1 MVGGGRDAARGR
13 GAALHSRAG
22 ATSIASVER
31 VNSTTPKYK
40 LQGIEA
46 ARGIAAT
53 LVVIYHAA
61 RHIEF
66 NGLGLPWFGGIE
78 LFGHAGVDFFF
89 VLSGFIILFVHWGDV
104 GQPSAMPRYVER
116 RCTRI
121 YPLYWAVLVVHIA
134 LAMFG
139 SQQARFDLPTIAANV
154 TLFPLADEPI
164 VGVAW
169 TLQHEILFYALF
181 AVALISRLLAVLVF
195 AAWFALVGAQWLGI
209 LDVSSI
215 GAARVA
221 TSAYNVQ
228 FLMGMAAAAIARRVR
243 LPMPRTFVVVG
254 ALSFLAVGIAESRG
268 LIDGYGDAA
277 RLYFGATAFLLVIGL
292 AESERNSSAPVPRW
306 LGVLG
311 KASYAIYLGHL
322 LAIGVVWKILERLD
336 LATSLPPSALHLLL
350 IAAGLAGGIALSLV
364 VEYPLMGV
372 ARRLWARA
380 FTPAVGGAAR

>member
-1 MVGGGRDAARGR
+1 M
-13 GAALHSRAG
+13 
-22 ATSIASVER
+22 IP
-31 VNSTTPKYK
+31 TTPKHK
-40 LQGIEA
+40 LQSIEA

-61 RHIEF
+61 RHIEA
-66 NGLGLPWFGGIE
+66 NGLGLPWFAGIE

-104 GQPSAMPRYVER
+104 DQPSAMARYVER

-134 LAMFG
+134 LAIYG
-139 SQQARFDLPTIAANV
+139 SQQARFDLPTLAANV
-154 TLFPLADEPI
+154 TLFPLAGEPI

-169 TLQHEILFYALF
+169 TLQHEMLFYGLF
-181 AVALISRLLAVLVF
+181 AIALISRRLAVFVFGVWVALVF
-195 AAWFALVGAQWLGI
+195 AVLLGI
-209 LDVSSI
+209 VDVSSI

-228 FLMGMAAAAIARRVR
+228 FLMGMGAAAIAHRVR
-243 LPMPRTFVVVG
+243 LPRPRAFAVVG
-254 ALSFLAVGIAESRG
+254 AVSFFAVGIAESRG
-268 LIDGYGDAA
+268 LVDGYGDAA
-277 RLYFGATAFLLVIGL
+277 RFYFGAAAFLLVIGL
-292 AESERNSSAPVPRW
+292 VESERISSVPVPRW

-322 LAIGVVWKILERLD
+322 LAIGVAWKILARFGLT
-336 LATSLPPSALHLLL
+336 LSLHPSALHVLL
-350 IAAGLAGGIALSLV
+350 IAVGLAGGILLSLV

-372 ARRLWARA
+372 ARKLWARA
-380 FTPAVGGAAR
+380 FAPAVGGAAR